1 MQMSYILILSLLIFL
16 TEHLTRHCF
25 VRLEVVF
32 YLIQV
37 LFSTMKILIMLL
49 SL

>member
-25 VRLEVVF
+25 VRLEVVSFLSDSSFVF
-32 YLIQV
+32 YNENIDHV
-37 LFSTMKILIMLL
+37 T
-49 SL
+49 